1 MQNKSLVSTH
11 YLALFQKGLI
21 RFQMYHVAKRIVL
34 RPEKSVG
41 ETKIDPLEQRIM
53 NTISEKKVA
62 ILTRICKTN
71 KKNTLLYTF

>member
-1 MQNKSLVSTH
+1 
-11 YLALFQKGLI
+11 
-21 RFQMYHVAKRIVL
+21 MYHVAKRIVL

-62 ILTRICKTN
+62 ILTRICKT

>member
-21 RFQMYHVAKRIVL
+21 RFQMYHVVKRIIL
-34 RPEKSVG
+34 LPEKSG
-41 ETKIDPLEQRIM
+41 KIDPLEQRIM

-62 ILTRICKTN
+62 ILTRICKI
-71 KKNTLLYTF
+71 KKIPYCTLSRLN